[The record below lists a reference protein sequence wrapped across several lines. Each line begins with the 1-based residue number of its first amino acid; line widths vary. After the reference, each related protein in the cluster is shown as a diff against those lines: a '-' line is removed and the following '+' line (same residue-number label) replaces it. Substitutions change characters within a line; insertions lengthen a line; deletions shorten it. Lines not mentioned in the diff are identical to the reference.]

1 MKKIVAIVLIASFS
15 FCLLADDILWKT
27 LPNGMEVAVKEN
39 RSNQAVALYAFVKTG
54 SVNEGDYLGAGI
66 SHFLEHVVSG
76 GTTKMRTEDQYQQIG
91 RDMGAIVNAY
101 TTYGVTAFHLITD
114 KQYSDLA
121 LEVLS
126 EQIQHSTIDSFEVA
140 REKEVILKE
149 IVMRSTPAPS
159 KVRQR
164 WQELVFP
171 NSNRKYPVI
180 GYTNLFRTITR
191 DQLEDYYQK
200 RYSPNNMIFVA
211 VGDFAAE
218 EMMEKIETTFKEF
231 EREQLNPVYL
241 PVQNVR
247 SGTIEFTEEFD
258 VQQPTV
264 FITSILPASG
274 YKDYVKLDAALDIL
288 FSKRQAPIR
297 YKLMEELK
305 LVNYIYAYADAGSD
319 NPEGMINIVFEAKNT
334 EDIPEIIEIIDND
347 LAAFAEKGFEQ
358 SQIQNIINRLKAQR
372 LLATPDIDSEC
383 NSIGW
388 SILKYGV
395 PDYDEIALE
404 NYEKLTVADLE
415 YALQEYLLPQDR
427 IIFSAV
433 PRGEKSII
441 VAEAEAEVIKTEAEK
456 IYDKKDLTVIHR
468 QNSEKPLIR
477 GVINVGNST
486 DYETAETAGTL
497 SFMTNL
503 MFRGSQKYD
512 SLWLTEW
519 LEDHAVDIDITTS
532 ASGTFI
538 EFKCLKADY
547 EKVEDIIIDAMNNPA
562 FAQTEIDLAKERATA
577 SYERGRSD
585 AGTQHRD
592 FRNATL
598 YAGSRDAL
606 SAKQKLD
613 NLLKLERKD
622 LLELHHKF
630 FNSDQAIVTFFGDLD
645 KQEAIEM
652 AQDIAKE
659 IPSDKIKAEKTSLQ
673 FVVED
678 ATHINQ
684 YPYEQVNID
693 INYPAPKI
701 GDKDYY
707 AMKVIHNILS
717 GSRGRIFESTRG
729 NNNLSYYA
737 YPTYG
742 SSQDYGF
749 FRLTSQTSIDKKDE
763 LVEVL
768 QNELEKLKTEL
779 VSQTEISGAIEED
792 KKIMQSYLNDNAL
805 PNYMTYLEAMGLGYD
820 NIFRKYDE
828 MEKISPEE
836 IKEVANRWFNQATI
850 IVSVPDDS
858 VELLVD

>member
-1 MKKIVAIVLIASFS
+1 MKKIIAILLIVSFS
-15 FCLLADDILWKT
+15 LVLLADDIIWKT

-66 SHFLEHVVSG
+66 SHYLEHVVSG
-76 GTTKMRTEDQYQQIG
+76 GTTKMRTEDEYQQIG

-126 EQIQHSTIDSFEVA
+126 EQVQHSVIDSFEVA

-149 IVMRSTPAPS
+149 IVMRSTPARS
-159 KVRQR
+159 QVRQR

-211 VGDFAAE
+211 VGDFQAD
-218 EMMEKIETTFKEF
+218 EMMEKIERKFADF

-241 PVQNVR
+241 PTQNVR
-247 SGTIEFTEEFD
+247 SGSIKYVEEFD

-264 FITSILPASG
+264 FITSILPASR
-274 YKDYVKLDAALDIL
+274 YKDYFKLDAALDIL

-297 YKLMEELK
+297 YKLTEELK

-334 EDIPEIIEIIDND
+334 QDIPQIVEIIDND
-347 LAAFAEKGFEQ
+347 LAAFAKKGFKQE
-358 SQIQNIINRLKAQR
+358 QIQNIINRQKAQR

-404 NYEKLTVADLE
+404 NYQKLEVADLE
-415 YALQEYLLPQDR
+415 YALQEYLIAQDR
-427 IIFSAV
+427 VIFSAV
-433 PRGEKSII
+433 PRGEKAII
-441 VAEAEAEVIKTEAEK
+441 IAEDEVEIIKTEAEK
-456 IYDKKDLTVIHR
+456 IYDKKNLTVIHR
-468 QNSEKPLIR
+468 RNTEKPLIR

-486 DYETAETAGTL
+486 DYETEETAGTL

-503 MFRGSQKYD
+503 MFQGSKDYD

-519 LEDHAVDIDITTS
+519 LEDHAVDIDVTTS
-532 ASGTFI
+532 AAGTFI

-547 EKVEDIIIDAMNNPA
+547 QQVRDIILDAMNNPA
-562 FAQTEIDLAKERATA
+562 FASTEIDLAKERATA
-577 SYERGRSD
+577 AYERGLSD
-585 AGTQHRD
+585 AGTQHKD

-606 SAKQKLD
+606 SAQQKLD
-613 NLLKLERKD
+613 NVLQLQRQD
-622 LLELHHKF
+622 LQDLHQKY
-630 FNSDQAIVTFFGDLD
+630 FNAQKAIITFFGDLNRE
-645 KQEAIEM
+645 EAIEM
-652 AQDIAKE
+652 AQTIAKE
-659 IPSDKIKAEKTSLQ
+659 IPSDKIKAEKKSLQ
-673 FVVED
+673 FVVD
-678 ATHINQ
+678 SATVFNQ

-693 INYPAPKI
+693 INLPAPKI
-701 GDKDYY
+701 GDDDYY

-717 GSRGRIFESTRG
+717 GSRGRIFQSTRG
-729 NNNLSYYA
+729 RNNLSYYA

-763 LVEVL
+763 LVQVL
-768 QNELEKLKTEL
+768 LNDLELLKTEL
-779 VSQTEISGAIEED
+779 VSQSEICGAIEED

-805 PNYMTYLEAMGLGYD
+805 PNYMTYMEAMGLGFD
-820 NIFRKYDE
+820 NIFQKYDE
-828 MEKISPEE
+828 MEKITPEE
-836 IKEVANRWFNQATI
+836 IKAVANRWFDEALI
-850 IVSVPDDS
+850 MISVPDES
-858 VELLVD
+858 VDLLVD